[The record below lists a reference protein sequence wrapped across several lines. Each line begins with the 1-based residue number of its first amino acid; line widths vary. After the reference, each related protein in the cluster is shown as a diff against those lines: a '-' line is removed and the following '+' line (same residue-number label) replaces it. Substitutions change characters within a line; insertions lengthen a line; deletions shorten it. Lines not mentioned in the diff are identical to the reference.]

1 MNREITTDVLGF
13 FDVIKIA
20 LAKVDNIKKSWI
32 KPSASVKEIHFTHL
46 DRLTD
51 EGKIDFTKNIINA
64 TGYYK
69 DNLLRGVQIKQQ
81 GGRLGYLPKD
91 IELSFESDEQKRKYF
106 GYKLAS
112 MGIEENPQEYA
123 ETEID

>member
-106 GYKLAS
+106 GYKLAL
-112 MGIEENPQEYA
+112 MGIEENTQEYA
-123 ETEID
+123 EAEID